1 MSVKRG
7 STVVHYT
14 HTGFAVATLLHSDGT
29 GDATTTIC
37 HEHTPLEQLSE
48 MTKLAD
54 IVITGRSE
62 QIVFLLL

>member
-1 MSVKRG
+1 M
-7 STVVHYT
+7 YT
-14 HTGFAVATLLHSDGT
+14 LVCLIRMPIHHTGFAVATLLHSDGT

-54 IVITGRSE
+54 IVITGRSK
-62 QIVFLLL
+62 QIL